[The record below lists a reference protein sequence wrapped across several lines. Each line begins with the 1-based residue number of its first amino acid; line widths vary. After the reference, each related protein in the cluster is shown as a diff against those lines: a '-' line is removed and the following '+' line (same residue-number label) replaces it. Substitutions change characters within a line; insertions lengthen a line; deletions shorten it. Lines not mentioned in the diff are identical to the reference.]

1 MSLPTFGAN
10 HDLVAALAKYGA
22 RFMVVGG
29 VATTFHVP
37 ERQTHDPGEL
47 DLLIDPSPE
56 NAKKVV
62 AALETLGVRDLTVE
76 RLTKPYVQMPLKKR
90 FQGGDFYADMLTPY
104 SDEDFTA
111 CWERAAEDSISWVTV
126 KVISK
131 ADQIARLR
139 RSGQEKHARDVEL
152 LERALREKD

>member
-1 MSLPTFGAN
+1 MLQGGEEP
-10 HDLVAALAKYGA
+10 LVLQ
-22 RFMVVGG
+22 RIVLLQV
-29 VATTFHVP
+29 
-37 ERQTHDPGEL
+37 RGEL
-47 DLLIDPSPE
+47 
-56 NAKKVV
+56 
-62 AALETLGVRDLTVE
+62 RDLTVE

-90 FQGGDFYADMLTPY
+90 FQGGDFYADILTPY

-139 RSGQEKHARDVEL
+139 RSEKEKHARDVAL
-152 LERALREKD
+152 LERALADESQT